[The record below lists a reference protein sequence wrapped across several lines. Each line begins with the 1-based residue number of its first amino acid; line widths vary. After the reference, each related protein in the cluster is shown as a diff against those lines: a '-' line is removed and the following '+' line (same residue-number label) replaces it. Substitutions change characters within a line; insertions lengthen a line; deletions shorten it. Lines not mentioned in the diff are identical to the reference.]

1 MLNEDFFWSFIEI
14 ISLLIEWG
22 SFYLIS
28 SKFSLKRIEGKWD
41 KIFLVSIIGVSL
53 LLKILNIDPNERII
67 ICFILGLIY
76 YNLIFKVNFIKALM
90 ISLTFWLF
98 MLTIEAISISFIVKI
113 NNLNNLTMLLGRNL
127 YRLETMILSK
137 AILIS
142 LIIIVRA
149 FKTPFDIGKEEI
161 LYILTPIFTNIIIIL
176 TIFGY
181 AFREGNNDYGE
192 RSPIF
197 FVSILMLLSNLSLM
211 FIARKIIKNKKLEL
225 ENQFIKDKLEMEYNY
240 YSNLRDNEE
249 KIRRL
254 YHDIK
259 NHIACIHG
267 SHRESNKREKYIN
280 SLKLEIDKLNLG
292 FNTGNEVLDVI
303 LNNKSEVCKDYYID
317 LKVFMDF
324 SKVNFME
331 YFDIC
336 TIFANCIDNA
346 IEACRKVK
354 NKEERYISL
363 KGNYINNFYVVKIEN
378 SKINK
383 KNNKLITD
391 KKDKFLH
398 GLGLKNI
405 KLALEKYEGE
415 LIIEDLGKKFILKML
430 LPMKQEKEA

>member
-430 LPMKQEKEA
+430 FPMKQEKEA